1 MNIHL
6 YLFNHLII
14 MRARDIEK
22 ENLVKKI
29 AVETIAQGGFES
41 FSMNKLAKACG
52 ISVAT
57 LYIYYKDKDDLLS
70 QLAVEHGK
78 MLANTMLHNFDAE
91 ASFEDGLRQQWENRY
106 RDLIN
111 NPTLSKFNEQ
121 LRASVYQDQFL
132 STLMKGALA
141 PLQRFNDNIVSRGEV
156 REMPFEVYWS
166 VAFAPLYALIKF
178 NNEGQSLGGKP
189 FKMTDEML
197 WEAFDLVVKGLRK

>member
-1 MNIHL
+1 
-6 YLFNHLII
+6 
-14 MRARDIEK
+14 MRTRDIEK
-22 ENLVKKI
+22 EKLVKKI
-29 AVETIAQGGFES
+29 AVETIANGGFES

-70 QLAVEHGK
+70 QLAVEHGR
-78 MLANTMLHNFDAE
+78 MLAKSMLHNFDAE

-106 RDLIN
+106 RELIN
-111 NPTLSKFNEQ
+111 NPILSKFNEQ

-132 STLMKGALA
+132 STLMEDALVKFK
-141 PLQRFNDNIVSRGEV
+141 RFNDNIISRGEV

-197 WEAFDLVVKGLRK
+197 WEAFDLVVKGLKK

>member
-6 YLFNHLII
+6 YLINQFII
-14 MRARDIEK
+14 MRTRDIGK
-22 ENLVKKI
+22 ESLVKKTAI
-29 AVETIAQGGFES
+29 ETIAKGGFES
-41 FSMNKLAKACG
+41 FSMNKLARACG

-78 MLANTMLHNFDAE
+78 QMGKSMLHNFDAE
-91 ASFEDGLRQQWENRY
+91 APFEVGLRQQWENRY

-121 LRASVYQDQFL
+121 LRASVYQEQFL
-132 STLMKGALA
+132 STLMEDALV
-141 PLQRFNDNIVSRGEV
+141 PFTRFNENIISRGEV

-197 WEAFDLVVKGLRK
+197 WEAFDLVVKGLKK

>member
-6 YLFNHLII
+6 YLINHLII
-14 MRARDIEK
+14 MRTRDIEK
-22 ENLVKKI
+22 ENLVKKT
-29 AVETIAQGGFES
+29 AVETIAKGGFES

-78 MLANTMLHNFDAE
+78 LMGKSMLYNFDTE
-91 ASFEDGLRQQWENRY
+91 ASFEVGLRQQWENRY
-106 RDLIN
+106 RYLIN

-121 LRASVYQDQFL
+121 LRASVYQEQFL
-132 STLMKGALA
+132 STFMEKALE
-141 PLQRFNDNIVSRGEV
+141 PFKRFNENIVSRGEV
-156 REMPFEVYWS
+156 KEMSFEVYWS
-166 VAFAPLYALIKF
+166 VAFSPLYALVKF

-189 FKMTDEML
+189 FKMTDAML
-197 WEAFDLVVKGLRK
+197 WEAFDLVVKALKK

>member
-6 YLFNHLII
+6 YLINHLII
-14 MRARDIEK
+14 MRTRDIEK
-22 ENLVKKI
+22 ENLVKKN

-78 MLANTMLHNFDAE
+78 MLAKTMLHNFDAE

-106 RDLIN
+106 RELIN

-132 STLMKGALA
+132 STLMEGALDA
-141 PLQRFNDNIVSRGEV
+141 LKRFNDNIISRGEV

-189 FKMTDEML
+189 FKMTDGML
-197 WEAFDLVVKGLRK
+197 WEAFDLVVKGLKK

>member
-1 MNIHL
+1 
-6 YLFNHLII
+6 
-14 MRARDIEK
+14 MRTRDTEK
-22 ENLVKKI
+22 EKLVKKI
-29 AVETIAQGGFES
+29 AVETIAKGGFES

-78 MLANTMLHNFDAE
+78 MLAKSMLHNFDAE
-91 ASFEDGLRQQWENRY
+91 ASFEAGLRQQWENRY
-106 RDLIN
+106 RELIN
-111 NPTLSKFNEQ
+111 NPTLSKFNDQ

-132 STLMKGALA
+132 STLMEDALV
-141 PLQRFNDNIVSRGEV
+141 QFKRFNDNIISRGEV

-197 WEAFDLVVKGLRK
+197 WEAFDLVVKGLKK

>member
-6 YLFNHLII
+6 YLINHLIL
-14 MRARDIEK
+14 MRTRDIEK
-22 ENLVKKI
+22 EKLVKKI
-29 AVETIAQGGFES
+29 AVETIANGGFES

-70 QLAVEHGK
+70 QLAVEHGR
-78 MLANTMLHNFDAE
+78 MLAKSMLHNFDAE

-106 RDLIN
+106 RELIN
-111 NPTLSKFNEQ
+111 NPILSKFNEQ

-132 STLMKGALA
+132 STLMEDALVKFK
-141 PLQRFNDNIVSRGEV
+141 RFNDNIISRGEV

-197 WEAFDLVVKGLRK
+197 WEAFDLVVKGLKK

>member
-14 MRARDIEK
+14 MRTRDIEK

-29 AVETIAQGGFES
+29 AMETIAQGGFES

-78 MLANTMLHNFDAE
+78 MLAKSMLHNFDAE

-106 RDLIN
+106 RELIN

-121 LRASVYQDQFL
+121 LKASVYQDQFL
-132 STLMKGALA
+132 STLMEDALV
-141 PLQRFNDNIVSRGEV
+141 QFKRFNDNIIFRGEV

-197 WEAFDLVVKGLRK
+197 WEAFDLVVKGLKK

>member
-1 MNIHL
+1 
-6 YLFNHLII
+6 
-14 MRARDIEK
+14 MRTRDIEK

-78 MLANTMLHNFDAE
+78 MLAKTMLHSFNAE

-106 RDLIN
+106 RELIN

-132 STLMKGALA
+132 STLMEGALD
-141 PLQRFNDNIVSRGEV
+141 PLKRFNDNIISRGEV

-197 WEAFDLVVKGLRK
+197 WEAFDLVVKGLKK

>member
-1 MNIHL
+1 
-6 YLFNHLII
+6 
-14 MRARDIEK
+14 MRTRDIEK
-22 ENLVKKI
+22 EKLVKKI
-29 AVETIAQGGFES
+29 AVETIANGGFES

-70 QLAVEHGK
+70 QLAVEHGRV
-78 MLANTMLHNFDAE
+78 LAKSMLHNFDAE

-106 RDLIN
+106 RELIN
-111 NPTLSKFNEQ
+111 NPILSKFNEQ

-132 STLMKGALA
+132 STLMEDVLVKFK
-141 PLQRFNDNIVSRGEV
+141 RFNDNIISRGEV

-197 WEAFDLVVKGLRK
+197 WEAFDLVVKGLKK

>member
-1 MNIHL
+1 
-6 YLFNHLII
+6 
-14 MRARDIEK
+14 MRTRDIEK
-22 ENLVKKI
+22 EKLVKKN
-29 AVETIAQGGFES
+29 AVETIANGGFES

-70 QLAVEHGK
+70 QLAVEHGR
-78 MLANTMLHNFDAE
+78 MLAKSMLHNFDAE
-91 ASFEDGLRQQWENRY
+91 ASFEAGLRQQWENRY
-106 RDLIN
+106 RELIN
-111 NPTLSKFNEQ
+111 NPILSKFNDQ

-132 STLMKGALA
+132 STLMEDALVK
-141 PLQRFNDNIVSRGEV
+141 LKRFNDNIISRGEV

-197 WEAFDLVVKGLRK
+197 WEAFDLVVKGLKK

>member
-1 MNIHL
+1 
-6 YLFNHLII
+6 
-14 MRARDIEK
+14 MRTRDIEK
-22 ENLVKKI
+22 EKLVKKI
-29 AVETIAQGGFES
+29 AVETIANGGFES

-70 QLAVEHGK
+70 QLAVEHGR
-78 MLANTMLHNFDAE
+78 MLAKSMLHNFDAE

-106 RDLIN
+106 RELIN
-111 NPTLSKFNEQ
+111 NPILSKFNEQ

-132 STLMKGALA
+132 STLMEDILMKFK
-141 PLQRFNDNIVSRGEV
+141 RFNDNIISRGEV

-197 WEAFDLVVKGLRK
+197 WETFDLVVKGLKK

>member
-1 MNIHL
+1 
-6 YLFNHLII
+6 
-14 MRARDIEK
+14 MRTRDIEK
-22 ENLVKKI
+22 EKLVKKI
-29 AVETIAQGGFES
+29 AVETIANGGFES

-70 QLAVEHGK
+70 QLAVEHGR
-78 MLANTMLHNFDAE
+78 MLAKSMLHNFDAE
-91 ASFEDGLRQQWENRY
+91 ASFEAGLRQQWENRY
-106 RDLIN
+106 RELIN
-111 NPTLSKFNEQ
+111 NPILSKFNDQ

-132 STLMKGALA
+132 STLMEDALVKFK
-141 PLQRFNDNIVSRGEV
+141 RFNDNIISRGEV

-197 WEAFDLVVKGLRK
+197 WEAFDLVVKGLKK

>member
-1 MNIHL
+1 
-6 YLFNHLII
+6 

>member
-1 MNIHL
+1 
-6 YLFNHLII
+6 
-14 MRARDIEK
+14 MRTRDIEK

-29 AVETIAQGGFES
+29 AVETIANGGFES

-70 QLAVEHGK
+70 QLAVEHGRV
-78 MLANTMLHNFDAE
+78 LAKSMLHNFDAE

-106 RDLIN
+106 RELIN
-111 NPTLSKFNEQ
+111 NPILSKFNEQ

-132 STLMKGALA
+132 STLMEDVLVKFK
-141 PLQRFNDNIVSRGEV
+141 RFNDNIISRGEV

-197 WEAFDLVVKGLRK
+197 WEAFDLVVKGLKK

>member
-6 YLFNHLII
+6 YLSGHLIT
-14 MRARDIEK
+14 MRTRDIEK
-22 ENLVKKI
+22 ENLVKKTAI
-29 AVETIAQGGFES
+29 ETIAKGGFES

-78 MLANTMLHNFDAE
+78 QMGKSMLYNFDTE
-91 ASFEDGLRQQWENRY
+91 ASFEAGLRQQWENRY
-106 RDLIN
+106 RYLIN

-121 LRASVYQDQFL
+121 LKASVYQEQFL
-132 STLMKGALA
+132 STFMENALE
-141 PLQRFNDNIVSRGEV
+141 PFKRFNENIVLRGEV
-156 REMPFEVYWS
+156 KDMPLEVYWS

-178 NNEGQSLGGKP
+178 NNEGQSLGGKS
-189 FKMTDEML
+189 FKMTDDML
-197 WEAFDLVVKGLRK
+197 WQTFDLVVKALKK

>member
-6 YLFNHLII
+6 YLINHLIL
-14 MRARDIEK
+14 MRTRDIEK
-22 ENLVKKI
+22 EKLVKKI
-29 AVETIAQGGFES
+29 AVETIANGGFES

-70 QLAVEHGK
+70 QLAVEHGRV
-78 MLANTMLHNFDAE
+78 LAKSMLHNFDAE

-106 RDLIN
+106 RELIN
-111 NPTLSKFNEQ
+111 NPILSKFNEQ

-132 STLMKGALA
+132 STLMEDVLVKFK
-141 PLQRFNDNIVSRGEV
+141 RFNDNIISRGEV

-197 WEAFDLVVKGLRK
+197 WEAFDLVVKGLKK

>member
-6 YLFNHLII
+6 YLINHLII
-14 MRARDIEK
+14 MRTRDIEK
-22 ENLVKKI
+22 ENLVKKTAI
-29 AVETIAQGGFES
+29 ETIANGGFES

-78 MLANTMLHNFDAE
+78 QMGKSMLHNFDTE
-91 ASFEDGLRQQWENRY
+91 ASFEVGLRQQWENRY

-111 NPTLSKFNEQ
+111 NPTLSKFHEQ
-121 LRASVYQDQFL
+121 LRASVYQEQFL
-132 STLMKGALA
+132 STFMDYALA
-141 PLQRFNDNIVSRGEV
+141 PFKRFNENIISRGEV

-189 FKMTDEML
+189 FKMTDAML
-197 WEAFDLVVKGLRK
+197 WEAFDLVVKALKK

>member
-6 YLFNHLII
+6 YLINHLIL
-14 MRARDIEK
+14 MRTRDIEK

-29 AVETIAQGGFES
+29 AVETIANGGFES

-70 QLAVEHGK
+70 QLAVEHGRV
-78 MLANTMLHNFDAE
+78 LAKSMLHNFDAE

-106 RDLIN
+106 RELIN
-111 NPTLSKFNEQ
+111 NPILSKFNEQ

-132 STLMKGALA
+132 STLMEDVLVKFK
-141 PLQRFNDNIVSRGEV
+141 RFNDNIISRGEV

-197 WEAFDLVVKGLRK
+197 WEAFDLVVKGLKK

>member
-1 MNIHL
+1 
-6 YLFNHLII
+6 
-14 MRARDIEK
+14 MRTRDIEK

-29 AVETIAQGGFES
+29 AMETIAQGGFES

-78 MLANTMLHNFDAE
+78 MLAKSMLHNFDAE

-106 RDLIN
+106 RELIN

-121 LRASVYQDQFL
+121 LKASVYQDQFL
-132 STLMKGALA
+132 STLMEDALV
-141 PLQRFNDNIVSRGEV
+141 QFKRFNDNIISRGEV

-197 WEAFDLVVKGLRK
+197 WEAFDLVVKGLKK

>member
-6 YLFNHLII
+6 YLINHLIL
-14 MRARDIEK
+14 MRTRDIEK
-22 ENLVKKI
+22 EKLVKKI
-29 AVETIAQGGFES
+29 AVETIANGGFES

-70 QLAVEHGK
+70 QLAVEHGR
-78 MLANTMLHNFDAE
+78 MLAKSMLHNFDAE
-91 ASFEDGLRQQWENRY
+91 ASFEAGLRQQWENRY
-106 RDLIN
+106 RELIN
-111 NPTLSKFNEQ
+111 NPILSKFNDQ

-132 STLMKGALA
+132 STLMEDALVK
-141 PLQRFNDNIVSRGEV
+141 LKRFNDNIISRGEV

-197 WEAFDLVVKGLRK
+197 WEAFDLVVKGLKK

>member
-6 YLFNHLII
+6 YLTDHLII
-14 MRARDIEK
+14 MRTRDIEK

-29 AVETIAQGGFES
+29 ALETIANGGFES
-41 FSMNKLAKACG
+41 FSMNKLAKACS

-78 MLANTMLHNFDAE
+78 MMGKSMLHNFDPE
-91 ASFEDGLRQQWENRY
+91 ASFEDGLRQQWKNRY

-111 NPTLSKFNEQ
+111 NPVLGKFNEQ
-121 LRASVYQDQFL
+121 LRASVYQDLFL
-132 STLMKGALA
+132 STLMEDALGKFK
-141 PLQRFNDNIVSRGEV
+141 RFNDNIISRGEV
-156 REMPFEVYWS
+156 KEMPFEVYWS

-178 NNEGQSLGGKP
+178 SNEGQSLAGKP
-189 FKMTDEML
+189 FSLTDEML
-197 WEAFDLVVKGLRK
+197 WEAFDLVVKGLKK

>member
-1 MNIHL
+1 
-6 YLFNHLII
+6 
-14 MRARDIEK
+14 MRTRDIEK

-29 AVETIAQGGFES
+29 AVETIAKGGFES

-70 QLAVEHGK
+70 QLAVEHGR
-78 MLANTMLHNFDAE
+78 MLAKSMLHNFDAE

-106 RDLIN
+106 RELIN

-132 STLMKGALA
+132 STLMEDALVKFK
-141 PLQRFNDNIVSRGEV
+141 RFNDNIISRGEV